1 MIGCADSLALFL
13 RGEDWPREREMYNGC
28 KGYCVTVMKDGW
40 DKSGAVL
47 GPPFKSFAFQHK
59 SADILNGLKV
69 CAFTGLLMLT
79 RGMH

>member
-28 KGYCVTVMKDGW
+28 RGYCMTVMKDGW

-47 GPPFKSFAFQHK
+47 GPRSEEIMVSILAKSWEHH
-59 SADILNGLKV
+59 LKV
-69 CAFTGLLMLT
+69 SRFNTNQLT
-79 RGMH
+79 F